1 MRYVPDWRKS
11 IGMQLYTIEMTD
23 LAKMDLESLGDYI
36 AYELCNPMAAER
48 IVHGIRMRVNE
59 LKNFPMKYRL
69 DEDVILAELGVHR
82 TNFENYEI
90 DKVGEGLSN
99 NFQIVIEG
107 KYHIKC
113 IHHHFDANADKPF
126 IKGTDVYYNRIWE
139 YINEKYLKRLER
151 MKKEKDTIFIYYE
164 PNLKCD
170 KLVLLPEI
178 AKKYKCLAF
187 TNKLETTKELKVYPI
202 DKSWKAHPPL
212 VQHYN
217 KEILEFINENRDNND
232 KLD

>member
-1 MRYVPDWRKS
+1 MNIITNNCLGGHIYKDLLKTEYKNPFIWTLFEPD
-11 IGMQLYTIEMTD
+11 
-23 LAKMDLESLGDYI
+23 DYI
-36 AYELCNPMAAER
+36 DF
-48 IVHGIRMRVNE
+48 ID
-59 LKNFPMKYRL
+59 NF
-69 DEDVILAELGVHR
+69 DNI
-82 TNFENYEI
+82 NFENYEI

-113 IHHHFDANADKPF
+113 IHHHFDVNADKPF

-151 MKKEKDTIFIYYE
+151 MKKEKNTIFIYYE
-164 PNLKCD
+164 PNLECNKIT
-170 KLVLLPEI
+170 LLTEI
-178 AKKYKCLAF
+178 AKKHKCLAF
-187 TNKLETTKELKVYPI
+187 TNKLESTKELKVYPI
-202 DKSWKAHPPL
+202 DKSWKAPPPL
-212 VQHYN
+212 IQHYN